1 MDVLLVAGVC
11 GRLKCCCGE
20 RRWLGA
26 CGLACL
32 ACVCPGLDGGVD
44 AIPCRSWVF
53 SPARRARGTRRS
65 GGVCARGGGGG
76 SRAGGAMTYVLYGDH
91 HGTVRLLICRRGGEG
106 VDGVDES
113 ETDQHPTLIAHV
125 AGDLARAPSS
135 SSSLLPLRPP
145 SPLSPIVAASLAA
158 RRVPPARILS
168 PSSAAQHL
176 LSPKYPGVLLTARSR
191 VSVPLLPNTCYRL
204 PSPLCLRSPSHSL
217 CAPSSRSR
225 LVS

>member
-53 SPARRARGTRRS
+53 SPARRARG
-65 GGVCARGGGGG
+65 RGGAGVGV
-76 SRAGGAMTYVLYGDH
+76 RAGGAMTYVLYGDR
-91 HGTVRLLICRRGGEG
+91 HGTVLLICRRSRRRG

-125 AGDLARAPSS
+125 AGDLARARSS

-176 LSPKYPGVLLTARSR
+176 LSPKYPGVLLTGRSR

>member
-1 MDVLLVAGVC
+1 M
-11 GRLKCCCGE
+11 
-20 RRWLGA
+20 
-26 CGLACL
+26 
-32 ACVCPGLDGGVD
+32 
-44 AIPCRSWVF
+44 
-53 SPARRARGTRRS
+53 
-65 GGVCARGGGGG
+65 
-76 SRAGGAMTYVLYGDH
+76 
-91 HGTVRLLICRRGGEG
+91 
-106 VDGVDES
+106 DGVDES

-158 RRVPPARILS
+158 LRVPPARILS

-191 VSVPLLPNTCYRL
+191 VGVPLLPNTCYRL

>member
-32 ACVCPGLDGGVD
+32 ACVCPGLDGGLT
-44 AIPCRSWVF
+44 P
-53 SPARRARGTRRS
+53 SPAGLGCSHRHDGRGDEEERGCVRGRRWGRLARGRSDELCFIWGSPWHGEAVDMSTRR
-65 GGVCARGGGGG
+65 R
-76 SRAGGAMTYVLYGDH
+76 
-91 HGTVRLLICRRGGEG
+91 G

-125 AGDLARAPSS
+125 AGSLARAPSS